1 MPLRR
6 LRFRHPRLPASS
18 AARAN
23 ATKGRDHSV
32 DNTHSERAVSAP
44 GRLRVTMRTDH
55 QASLNDSC
63 RHESIVHD
71 PEWSGFGQPVKDMDG
86 DTRPCDLCADAG
98 CPVGNIL
105 RLSAFRVRAAQLVA
119 KYGYWLDVEVNLGAH
134 GIDLR
139 CTMDGVTWIWEFT
152 TDDPA
157 SLGQAM
163 DNRDHIVEQ
172 LRAQG
177 VDARPGLPFE
187 PDWSAGLMAP
197 GHIVEVASHATEPGV
212 EVFDVFH
219 CEPCYR
225 RGTWRY
231 AESRMRHARL
241 EDLLFMQIYGFTADG
256 SAVSLPAPNGRHTP
270 SEYSDVHLQLSLDN
284 VAAAES
290 RALLRTWYETAVTLL
305 DADLLAEILH
315 APPDGH
321 HPHRGQPGTAAGV
334 LKVEPDDV
342 FKPRERQ
349 LDEASWATYLD
360 TSPAEGIAWFG
371 PVSQYGWAQTGN
383 DGQFLVLE
391 HRAHGTS
398 GDALALTASVNSAR
412 LDDCVFGQR
421 WLAVAR
427 SLCDQLPVS
436 HAEIGHRPF
445 RAETRV
451 RDLTMLD
458 RLLYRYPADSIA
470 ASRSMLRGYA
480 WLTVLP
486 RELGDV
492 LGGVEKLAATGVFH
506 EVARLDTGGYWLL
519 ATEHFDEYDT
529 AAAERVFHVL
539 APVLPPGLPA
549 RSTAEPHMI
558 ILRDARPAVG
568 G

>member
-1 MPLRR
+1 
-6 LRFRHPRLPASS
+6 
-18 AARAN
+18 
-23 ATKGRDHSV
+23 
-32 DNTHSERAVSAP
+32 
-44 GRLRVTMRTDH
+44 MRSDH
-55 QASLNDSC
+55 QRLLYGSC

-86 DTRPCDLCADAG
+86 DTRPCDLCADAR

-119 KYGYWLDVEVNLGAH
+119 EHGYWLDVEVNLGAH

-139 CTMDGVTWIWEFT
+139 CTVDGVTWIWEFT

-157 SLGQAM
+157 SVAQAV
-163 DNRDHIVEQ
+163 DNRDHILEH

-177 VDARPGLPFE
+177 VDARPGRPFAPE
-187 PDWSAGLMAP
+187 WSAGLAAP
-197 GHIVEVASHATEPGV
+197 GHIVEVVSHATEPGV

-219 CEPCYR
+219 CQPCYR
-225 RGTWRY
+225 QGTWRY
-231 AESRMRHARL
+231 AESRLRHARQ
-241 EDLLFMQIYGFTADG
+241 EDLLFMQIYDFSADG
-256 SAVSLPAPNGRHTP
+256 SAVSLPSPNRPRTP
-270 SEYSDVHLQLSLDN
+270 STYSDVHLQLSLDN
-284 VAAAES
+284 VAAAAS
-290 RALLRTWYETAVTLL
+290 GALLRTWYEIAVTLL

-315 APPDGH
+315 APADGH
-321 HPHRGQPGTAAGV
+321 HPHRGLPGTPAGV
-334 LKVEPDDV
+334 LKMEPDDV

-349 LDEASWATYLD
+349 LDEASWATYLA
-360 TSPAEGIAWFG
+360 TPPAEGIAWFG
-371 PVSQYGWAQTGN
+371 PVSEHGWAQTGN
-383 DGQFLVLE
+383 DGQYLVLE

-398 GDALALTASVNSAR
+398 GDVLALTASVNAVR
-412 LDDCVFGQR
+412 QDDRVFGQR
-421 WLAVAR
+421 LLAVAR
-427 SLCDQLPVS
+427 TLCDRLPVS
-436 HAEIGHRPF
+436 HAEIGQRPF
-445 RAETRV
+445 HAETGV
-451 RDLTMLD
+451 HDLTMLD

-486 RELGDV
+486 PELADA
-492 LGGVEKLAATGVFH
+492 LGGVEKLAATGAFH
-506 EVARLDTGGYWLL
+506 DVARLDTGGCWLL

-529 AAAERVFHVL
+529 AAACRVFHAL

-558 ILRDARPAVG
+558 ILRDARPAAG